1 MRRGSRWRRRRRS
14 RWRDLMI
21 VLIVFITTNPTY
33 DLPEMRLMTIG
44 GNVGYYSSGLK
55 QVSVL
60 GTNTQH
66 CSVWG

>member
-1 MRRGSRWRRRRRS
+1 
-14 RWRDLMI
+14 MI